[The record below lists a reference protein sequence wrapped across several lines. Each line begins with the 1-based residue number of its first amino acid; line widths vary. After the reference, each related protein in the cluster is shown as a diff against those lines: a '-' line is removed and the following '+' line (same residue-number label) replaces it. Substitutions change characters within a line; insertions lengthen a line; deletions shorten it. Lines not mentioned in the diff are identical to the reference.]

1 MDFPCTSCNQLRS
14 NNSETREEFRK
25 HLNIGSNNEGE
36 NPLISHEE
44 MMHDQ
49 IDNFE
54 SSEEIDN
61 PKTNK
66 NAKSPEE
73 LNSSERSIEF
83 EKHSNAESHNEDE
96 NPPIIRE
103 EMGNEERESSE
114 SSKKIG
120 IPETATRSQETCCN
134 YCSKAFKSKT
144 LLRRHINRMH
154 KNSASKNQPKNTVE
168 TLLNELKAEHDTNFS
183 WIKDTLNRHTGY
195 IRKNAENITELLN
208 TLKHN
213 KDQIKEITEFLFQND
228 SSKSNRK
235 MFGCLLC
242 NKNFSTKA
250 SLYSHKYHYHKRSD
264 NEKDFKCEKCG
275 DSLENE
281 TDLRIHNYRW
291 HRASL

>member
-36 NPLISHEE
+36 NPLISYEE

-54 SSEEIDN
+54 STEEIGN

-96 NPPIIRE
+96 NPPISHE

-120 IPETATRSQETCCN
+120 IPETATRSQETYCN

-168 TLLNELKAEHDTNFS
+168 TLLNELKAEHDINFS
-183 WIKDTLNRHTGY
+183 RIEDTLNRHTGY
-195 IRKNAENITELLN
+195 IRKNAENIMELLN
-208 TLKHN
+208 TQNYH
-213 KDQIKEITEFLFQND
+213 KDQIKKIAKCVVPVTTHESDRKLF
-228 SSKSNRK
+228 SCRI
-235 MFGCLLC
+235 C
-242 NKNFSTKA
+242 NKACSTKQ
-250 SLYSHKYHYHKRSD
+250 SLYTHKSRYHKKDSK
-264 NEKDFKCEKCG
+264 EKDFKCEQCNELFKNST
-275 DSLENE
+275 SLA
-281 TDLRIHNYRW
+281 IHEIRF
-291 HRASL
+291 HGHLL